1 MLARPNEREKEE
13 KKLDE
18 SSRPLNAEEDLAAGR
33 QREPQREEDPD

>member
-13 KKLDE
+13 IKLDE

-33 QREPQREEDPD
+33 ELEPQLEEEPD